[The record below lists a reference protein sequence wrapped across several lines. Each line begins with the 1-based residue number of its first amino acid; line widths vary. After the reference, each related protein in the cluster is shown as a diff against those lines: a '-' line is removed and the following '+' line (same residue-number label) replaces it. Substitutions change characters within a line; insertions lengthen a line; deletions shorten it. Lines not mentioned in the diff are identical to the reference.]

1 MEEKNIRKLK
11 VYEATERRKGGG
23 WYSGGS
29 YKTVPQIRLQ
39 GVWLEKLGYEPG
51 AELRVECKE
60 GKIIISK
67 AK

>member
-1 MEEKNIRKLK
+1 M
-11 VYEATERRKGGG
+11 
-23 WYSGGS
+23 
-29 YKTVPQIRLQ
+29 
-39 GVWLEKLGYEPG
+39 WLEKLGYEPG